1 MRHTSQELKKIF
13 SEKVLGMQDKIT
25 TPKGKY
31 FKEMRIRLHEEFD
44 EVWVNYLNNQATY
57 DQWEKA
63 LNKWLN
69 AEMI

>member
-1 MRHTSQELKKIF
+1 
-13 SEKVLGMQDKIT
+13 MQDKIT
-25 TPKGKY
+25 IPKGKY